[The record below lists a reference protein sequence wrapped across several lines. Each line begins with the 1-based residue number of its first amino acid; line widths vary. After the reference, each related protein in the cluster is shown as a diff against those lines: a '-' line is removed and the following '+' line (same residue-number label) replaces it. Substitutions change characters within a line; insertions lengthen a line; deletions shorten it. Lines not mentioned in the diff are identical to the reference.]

1 MSLSTQGIC
10 RRLAAFAIAGAAL
23 IGAANGARAEQSAEK
38 AAAGTAEDKHKKSD
52 EAASK
57 EEKTDKPKLAVT
69 HHTLSLDGDT
79 IEVTATAG
87 KLPLKGDDGKTKA
100 NVFYVAYT
108 KDGAEPGERPITF
121 CFNGGPGSS
130 SVWLHIG
137 MLGPKRVQINSDATP
152 QRPPAKLIDNEYS
165 LLDVTDLVFID
176 PVSTG
181 FSRPAE
187 GEDKKQFHGYRE
199 DLQSVGQFIHD
210 YTSRNNRW
218 GSPRFL
224 LGESYGGLRAAGLAG
239 HLQDRYRMDLNGVV
253 LVSAVVDFST
263 ISFSWTHDLAY
274 ELFLPSYAAT
284 AWYHGRLAPKWQDR
298 PVEEVVEAARRFVH
312 GPYRKAL
319 FAGAGC
325 PPKQFDRVAAKM
337 AELTGLSE
345 QYVRRAN
352 LRVAMW
358 QFGKELLRDSGQV
371 VGRFDSRYT
380 GVDRSQIG
388 EATEN
393 DPSGPPVFAF
403 FTSAINQY
411 LREDLQVT
419 DEGVYEILTG
429 KVHPWNYEQ
438 FVNDFANSET
448 PLQSAMTTNRFL
460 KVFAACG
467 YYDLATPFFAMEY
480 SRDHIEL
487 PPDLQANFTVGYY
500 QAGHMMYNHEPSLA
514 KLREDLVE
522 FYRDALGEKAESE
535 PAAAQDDRPAA

>member
-1 MSLSTQGIC
+1 
-10 RRLAAFAIAGAAL
+10 
-23 IGAANGARAEQSAEK
+23 
-38 AAAGTAEDKHKKSD
+38 
-52 EAASK
+52 
-57 EEKTDKPKLAVT
+57 
-69 HHTLSLDGDT
+69 
-79 IEVTATAG
+79 
-87 KLPLKGDDGKTKA
+87 
-100 NVFYVAYT
+100 
-108 KDGAEPGERPITF
+108 
-121 CFNGGPGSS
+121 
-130 SVWLHIG
+130 
-137 MLGPKRVQINSDATP
+137 
-152 QRPPAKLIDNEYS
+152 
-165 LLDVTDLVFID
+165 
-176 PVSTG
+176 
-181 FSRPAE
+181 
-187 GEDKKQFHGYRE
+187 
-199 DLQSVGQFIHD
+199 
-210 YTSRNNRW
+210 
-218 GSPRFL
+218 
-224 LGESYGGLRAAGLAG
+224 
-239 HLQDRYRMDLNGVV
+239 
-253 LVSAVVDFST
+253 
-263 ISFSWTHDLAY
+263 
-274 ELFLPSYAAT
+274 
-284 AWYHGRLAPKWQDR
+284 
-298 PVEEVVEAARRFVH
+298 
-312 GPYRKAL
+312 
-319 FAGAGC
+319 
-325 PPKQFDRVAAKM
+325 
-337 AELTGLSE
+337 
-345 QYVRRAN
+345 
-352 LRVAMW
+352 MW